1 MLFEHCNLTSCVI
14 FQVSQKS
21 LQVYN
26 NYGFSEDP
34 LQLQGQVRELKAQL
48 ETQTKVILQM
58 QSLLHQN
65 SLPGDLEFSTPD
77 PSSVRDLKGRRTDR
91 HSQEGVKKRE
101 GENPVMKDTSS
112 HLSMELER
120 ERAQNRRLSEQL
132 QQTRSGS
139 TSPARSE
146 MSLIINLLTWVTF

>member
-1 MLFEHCNLTSCVI
+1 MSCVI

-58 QSLLHQN
+58 QSFLRQN
-65 SLPGDLEFSTPD
+65 SLPGDLESSTPD
-77 PSSVRDLKGRRTDR
+77 SSSVRDLKGRRTDR
-91 HSQEGVKKRE
+91 HSQEGVKKG

-112 HLSMELER
+112 NLSMELER

-146 MSLIINLLTWVTF
+146 MPLIINLLTWVTC